1 VSLWDRPAGRPAG
14 QINKAA
20 IDSAAA
26 WPEEEH
32 ERHVR
37 RGRPEPF
44 REPRARGLVGEI
56 KREKRKEDEGELAR
70 RAAARGGTWRARRR
84 DPAGDR
90 RGGGGEEPAGARYG
104 ERRCRRG

>member
-1 VSLWDRPAGRPAG
+1 VAGGGARAP
-14 QINKAA
+14 
-20 IDSAAA
+20 
-26 WPEEEH
+26 
-32 ERHVR
+32 RT
-37 RGRPEPF
+37 
-44 REPRARGLVGEI
+44 PRAAGAFPRAAGA
-56 KREKRKEDEGELAR
+56 RTEDEGELAM